1 MAALLYATCN
11 FIENSIVDNWCRRI
25 RPQCLK
31 IMYLGLDLIV
41 ILAVFIWQGFE
52 LFSTVNISMVSLLV
66 IGGAVNA
73 LGDIPY
79 YLALKKDDTTGIT
92 LLGQMSP
99 ILTLVMGVMFL
110 SQVPTLQQGTAFV
123 MVMAAIAL
131 LVFGVSRKEMKVELA
146 AGALMFMAC
155 LFWASSDIL
164 FVSQAGELDFIMGFF
179 WLMLGSF
186 VANTLMVIVM
196 KKWRQDA
203 AKFWRKNKGR
213 KTIALIGAE
222 ITFWGGEMIW
232 RLGMLTVPVAIMSV
246 TGNIMQL
253 ILTFM
258 LGIILT
264 AAWPKFGREK
274 MNKKMIINHA
284 LATVMMV
291 VAILI
296 LG

>member
-1 MAALLYATCN
+1 
-11 FIENSIVDNWCRRI
+11 
-25 RPQCLK
+25 
-31 IMYLGLDLIV
+31 MYLGLDLIV